1 MFDNYNKP
9 AYDFLIVSRCPNEIE
24 GQKSFTVKEL
34 FNKNHKFY
42 GIEAQ
47 YLMPFSL
54 YFHLTEAT
62 DQALDSFIKECRIE
76 FSIYSTP
83 THKTVLLKSGLASSY
98 FDYSTKDIKIE
109 ISQEEAQ
116 LLKQETYQ
124 MSLKLIHPNRFYI
137 LHSESDGV
145 LIIR

>member
-9 AYDFLIVSRCPNEIE
+9 TYDFLMATRGLNVIE
-24 GQKSFTVKEL
+24 DQKSSTVKAL
-34 FNKNHKFY
+34 FNKNHEFY

-54 YFHLTEAT
+54 YFHLTEAA

-98 FDYSTKDIKIE
+98 FDDSINDIKIE
-109 ISQEEAQ
+109 VSQEEAQ

-124 MSLKLIHPNRFYI
+124 MSLKLIHPTRFYI

-145 LIIR
+145 LMIR